1 MHDSTSVEPTK
12 PVQDYA
18 NSYTECAN
26 PQWRKAAL
34 SAVRRVARKR
44 EKFTSADVL
53 QALET
58 SKAQTHDL
66 RALGGVLTKAR
77 NLGLIENAGLV
88 RRRDKH
94 GRGVSTIWR
103 SLLFAGKAA
112 DQSV

>member
-1 MHDSTSVEPTK
+1 MPSPVLEDSVTPIRNHIQTS
-12 PVQDYA
+12 
-18 NSYTECAN
+18 TEHAD

-34 SAVRRVARKR
+34 SAIRRVARKR

-53 QALET
+53 EALER
-58 SKAQTHDL
+58 SKSQTHDL

-103 SLLFAGKAA
+103 SLLYAGKAA
-112 DQSV
+112 DQPV